1 MTAFL
6 SRVPNE
12 WRMVLVVCGLAVI
25 LAGVSFFGGRASG
38 AVVVNHTR
46 VVKQS
51 LQAQYGKPDQTVVG
65 KRISPSLDGLKCDVF
80 QAKQVIVCH
89 R

>member
-1 MTAFL
+1 MN
-6 SRVPNE
+6 RVPNE

-38 AVVVNHTR
+38 AVVITHTR
-46 VVKQS
+46 VVKQT
-51 LQAQYGKPDQTVVG
+51 LQAQYGKPDQSVAG
-65 KRISPSLDGLKCDVF
+65 KQISASLDGLTCDVF